1 MPHSRPNV
9 LFLMDDEHRADV
21 LGYAGNK
28 IVRTPHLDRL
38 AERAVIFDHAYAA
51 APICVPGRQCLMSG
65 QYPLNCGCQ
74 NYGEDLEPGY
84 ETFARAFTREAYH
97 TVACGKL
104 HHMGM
109 DQMQGW
115 RQRIGADCHVMPEY
129 IADRN
134 KEAYAAQATA
144 RGWLKWSEAKEI
156 QKAGNADSRQ
166 HSNDR
171 YALQGALDFI
181 RFHYA
186 DHGYERSLP
195 SEPVLLKVSF
205 VQPHYPYFADA
216 DQLRYYFDRVQ
227 PFLNEPVFDHPF
239 LQRLKVRPG
248 VDVTEHELR
257 TATAAYYAMIETVD
271 DYFGQITR
279 ALEKVGQNLDDWII
293 IYTSDHGEMLGEHG
307 LWEKQKFFEGSVR
320 VPLFIRW
327 PKSFPHAHHIN
338 RNVSHC
344 DLFATLCDLAGLPA
358 PSGIDSRS
366 LVPLMRDRSAAW
378 DDTVISQYSTTN
390 FMVKRG
396 PLKYQR
402 YAPGEPELL
411 FDLDRD
417 PAERKSFLHDPS
429 YAERLGQLRRRLDEY
444 IAGATNRVHGNVS
457 QPIAAT
463 AI

>member
-1 MPHSRPNV
+1 MPQSRPNI

-21 LGYAGNK
+21 LGYAGNS
-28 IVRTPHLDRL
+28 IVQTPYLDRL
-38 AERAVIFDHAYAA
+38 AERAVTFDNAYAA

-65 QYPLNCGCQ
+65 QLPLNCGCQ
-74 NYGEDLEPGY
+74 NYGEDLPPGY

-115 RQRIGADCHVMPEY
+115 RQRIGADCQVMPEF
-129 IADRN
+129 ISDRN
-134 KEAYAAQATA
+134 RNAYDAQAKA
-144 RGWLKWSEAKEI
+144 RGWLKWTEAKEI
-156 QKAGNADSRQ
+156 QKAGPADSRQ

-186 DHGYERSLP
+186 DQGYARSLP
-195 SEPVLLKVSF
+195 NEPVLLKVSF
-205 VQPHYPYFADA
+205 VQPHYPYFAPA
-216 DQLRYYFDRVQ
+216 DRIRHYYDRVH

-239 LQRLKVRPG
+239 LRRLQVRPG
-248 VDVTEHELR
+248 IDVTEHELR

-271 DYFGQITR
+271 GYFGQIADSLR
-279 ALEKVGQNLDDWII
+279 QVGQNLDDWII

-320 VPLFIRW
+320 VPLFIRF
-327 PKSFPHAHHIN
+327 PKAFPEAKRIKK
-338 RNVSHC
+338 NVSHC
-344 DLFATLCDLAGLPA
+344 DLFATLCELAGLPT
-358 PSGIDSRS
+358 PVGTDSRS
-366 LVPLMRDRSAAW
+366 LVPLMRNASGAW

-390 FMVKRG
+390 FMVKQG
-396 PLKYQR
+396 ALKYQR

-411 FDLDRD
+411 FDLERD
-417 PAERKSFLHDPS
+417 PLERQSFLHDPA
-429 YAERLGQLRRRLDEY
+429 YANALDHLRQRLEDY
-444 IAGATNRVHGNVS
+444 VAGSNQRTRGTVS

>member
-1 MPHSRPNV
+1 MPKSRPNV

-21 LGYAGNK
+21 LGYAGNSVVK
-28 IVRTPHLDRL
+28 TPHLDKL
-38 AERAVIFDHAYAA
+38 AERAVVFDNAYAA

-65 QYPLNCGCQ
+65 QLPLNCGCQ
-74 NYGEDLEPGY
+74 NYGEDLQPGH

-104 HHMGM
+104 HHMGT

-115 RQRIGADCHVMPEY
+115 RQRIGADCHVMPEF

-134 KEAYAAQATA
+134 KDAYAAQAKA

-156 QKAGNADSRQ
+156 QKAGPADSRQ

-186 DHGYERSLP
+186 DHGYQRSLP
-195 SEPVLLKVSF
+195 NEPVLLKVSF
-205 VQPHYPYFADA
+205 IQPHYPYFADA
-216 DQLRYYFDRVQ
+216 DLIRYYYDRVS

-239 LQRLKVRPG
+239 LRRLQVRPG
-248 VDVTEHELR
+248 VDATEHELR

-271 DYFGQITR
+271 DYFRQIIE
-279 ALEKVGQNLDDWII
+279 ALANVGQNIDDWII
-293 IYTSDHGEMLGEHG
+293 VYTSDHGEMLGEHG
-307 LWEKQKFFEGSVR
+307 LWEKQKFFEASVR
-320 VPLFIRW
+320 VPLFIRY
-327 PKSFPHAHHIN
+327 PKAFPEA
-338 RNVSHC
+338 RRVLENVSHC
-344 DLFATLCDLAGLPA
+344 DLFATLCELAGLPA
-358 PSGIDSRS
+358 PTGTDSRS
-366 LVPLMRDRSAAW
+366 LVPLMRNVSSDW

-390 FMVKRG
+390 FMVKQG
-396 PLKYQR
+396 ALKYQR

-411 FDLDRD
+411 FDLQRD
-417 PAERKSFLHDPS
+417 PSERQNFLNDSS
-429 YAERLGQLRRRLDEY
+429 YSNALAQLRHRLAEY
-444 IAGATNRVHGNVS
+444 IAGGADRTGGGVS
-457 QPIAAT
+457 RPMAAT